1 MILLLFL
8 QEIPQPIL
16 YNIQKKIMKIDHF
29 ATKTTLL
36 DLCPVKVS

>member
-1 MILLLFL
+1 MILFSYYL
-8 QEIPQPIL
+8 QEIPAYFI
-16 YNIQKKIMKIDHF
+16 IQKKIMKIDHF